1 MSNKD
6 IKLLVIE
13 KLFERGEYIKQVN
26 DDEYRTRCPFC
37 GDSMKNLNTGHLYI
51 KINPDDNFPMV
62 YNCFKCNEHG
72 IVNQEFLS
80 LMDIDDMNLKS
91 AVLALNNNADKFSSQ
106 KFLDNNKTIMFDYKR
121 PPIVRGDKT
130 KYIEDRL
137 GISLSDN
144 DLNDMKVITSLRE
157 FLILNH
163 IKTVTL
169 PEPLLWKLEK
179 KYVGFLTYGAS
190 HILFRDIT
198 NTEDYRWIKYQITHE
213 SRQCRAFYSIA
224 STIDIFTKD
233 DITINLTEGIMDILS
248 VYTNLEYNK
257 ENTLNIA
264 VCGKHYISILEKLIN
279 MGFIGS
285 NIHINIFADNDM
297 QFNKSK
303 NNKPTDLA
311 YFQKIFY
318 KMKHVFGDISIYY
331 NQIDKDVGVPKDK
344 ILLKKYKI

>member
-91 AVLALNNNADKFSSQ
+91 AVLALNKNADKFSSQ

-121 PPIVRGDKT
+121 PPIVRGEKT

-137 GISLSDN
+137 GVPLSN
-144 DLNDMKVITSLRE
+144 SDLNDMKVITSLRE

-224 STIDIFTKD
+224 STIDVFTKD

-248 VYTNLEYNK
+248 VYANLEYNK